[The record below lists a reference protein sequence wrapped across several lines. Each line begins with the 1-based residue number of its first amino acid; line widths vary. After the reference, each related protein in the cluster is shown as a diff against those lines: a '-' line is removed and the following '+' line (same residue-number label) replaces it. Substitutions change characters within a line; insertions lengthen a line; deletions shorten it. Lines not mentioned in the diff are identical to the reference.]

1 MTEHERYM
9 RFEKL
14 FNDVYSRHRTISQQ
28 LDELKAQGKDKTC
41 RFRELMGTKL
51 SDSYVISLFQAYG
64 LDEIKSAEE

>member
-1 MTEHERYM
+1 MTEHERYL

-14 FNDVYSRHRTISQQ
+14 LTDVYSRRRRISEQ
-28 LDELKAQGKDKTC
+28 LDELKANGKDKTC

-64 LDEIKSAEE
+64 LEEIKSAEE